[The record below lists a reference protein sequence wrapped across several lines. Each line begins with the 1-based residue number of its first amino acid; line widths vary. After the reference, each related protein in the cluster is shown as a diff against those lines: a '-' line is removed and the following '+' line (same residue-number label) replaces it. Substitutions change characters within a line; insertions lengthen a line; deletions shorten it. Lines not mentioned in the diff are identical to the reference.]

1 MTVRASGDE
10 VLLSGDCSAEDA
22 EALLGILIDNPNATI
37 DLTECG
43 SIHTAVAQVLLA
55 ARPVIRGVPADPIF
69 ADWIVPQVLD
79 AAPETTSRRGGGAH
93 PEQG

>member
-1 MTVRASGDE
+1 MTVRASGHE
-10 VLLSGDCSAEDA
+10 VFLSGDCSAEDA
-22 EALLGILIDNPNATI
+22 EALVGFLIGNPSATI

-55 ARPVIRGVPADPIF
+55 SRPVIRGVPADPFF
-69 ADWIVPQVLD
+69 AEWIVAQVLD
-79 AAPETTSRRGGGAH
+79 AAPETNSRRGGGAH

>member
-1 MTVRASGDE
+1 MTVRYSGHE
-10 VLLSGDCSAEDA
+10 ISLSGDCSAEDA
-22 EALLGILIDNPNATI
+22 EALLEVLIENPGATI

-55 ARPVIRGVPADPIF
+55 SRPVIRGVPADPLF
-69 ADWIVPQVLD
+69 AEWIVPQVLD
-79 AAPETTSRRGGGAH
+79 AASETTSRRGEGPH